1 MNNPFNPSFGRIP
14 ETFLNRGQLIDNV
27 TNELDNP
34 NSPYKISIVYRTRG
48 VGKTTFLTEVGRK
61 IRKKENW
68 TVVILAM
75 ESNLLATFYSF
86 S

>member
-14 ETFLNRGQLIDNV
+14 EIFLNRGQLIDNV

-48 VGKTTFLTEVGRK
+48 VGKTTFLRK
-61 IRKKENW
+61 LVEKLEKKK
-68 TVVILAM
+68 IGQ
-75 ESNLLATFYSF
+75 LLI
-86 S
+86 